1 MVAAFLSKKIRIGG
15 RSMEKM
21 VFVVRRAT
29 YEDIHQIQE
38 ISKEAFRLYAE
49 RAEITAFVS
58 PLEETYEDLV
68 REIENKLVFVALLD
82 GVIAGSVRIE
92 LKPDNTAYL
101 SRFAV
106 REALQNQGIGKI
118 LMNAIDNAMEEL
130 GVTNLYLHTA
140 SRMLSLVR
148 FYYGRG
154 FYIESTTKDRGYIRA
169 LLCKEYKTE
178 IIKDSLDNRYENIA
192 IG

>member
-1 MVAAFLSKKIRIGG
+1 
-15 RSMEKM
+15 MENM

-29 YEDIHQIQE
+29 CEDIPQIKE
-38 ISKEAFRLYAE
+38 ISKEAFRIYAE
-49 RAEITAFVS
+49 RAEITEFVS
-58 PLEETYEDLV
+58 PLNETYEDLQK
-68 REIENKLVFVALLD
+68 EIENKVMLVGLID
-82 GVIAGSVRIE
+82 GVLVGSVRVE
-92 LKPDNTAYL
+92 VKPDKTAYL

-106 REALQNQGIGKI
+106 REDFQNRGMGKI
-118 LMNAIDNAMEEL
+118 LMNAVDIAMKAE

-169 LLCKEYKTE
+169 LLCKEYKHAVVEEE
-178 IIKDSLDNRYENIA
+178 ITAGFDHIA
-192 IG
+192 VI